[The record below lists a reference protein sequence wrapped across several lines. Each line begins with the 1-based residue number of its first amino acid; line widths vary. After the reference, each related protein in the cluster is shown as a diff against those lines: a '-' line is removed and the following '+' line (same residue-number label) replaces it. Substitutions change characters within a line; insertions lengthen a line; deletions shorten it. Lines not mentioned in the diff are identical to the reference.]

1 MHNGMDPDSMS
12 PAERLDEAAT
22 LLAAAMLRLWLKR
35 RRARQAAADQGAF
48 SGDSARNSL
57 GCPAETRLPVTVGEA

>member
-1 MHNGMDPDSMS
+1 MDNGMDPDGMS

-35 RRARQAAADQGAF
+35 RRARQAAADQRAF
-48 SGDSARNSL
+48 PGDSARNSL
-57 GCPAETRLPVTVGEA
+57 GFAARTRLPLTVGEP